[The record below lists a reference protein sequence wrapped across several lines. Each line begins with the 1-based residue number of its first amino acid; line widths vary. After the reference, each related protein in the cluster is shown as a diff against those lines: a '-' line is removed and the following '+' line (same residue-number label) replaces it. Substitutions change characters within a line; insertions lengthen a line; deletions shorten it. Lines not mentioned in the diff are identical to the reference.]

1 MVESVVQQSMLRRA
15 VEQEKVDL
23 HCINLRDFGKS
34 NYRQIDDTP
43 FGGGVGMVMMAK
55 PLFEAIDHATELVG
69 GTEPD
74 LPVASNTTVPSE
86 NVQPTTQS
94 VDYESMT
101 KAELEVYGRS
111 IGIELDRRQT
121 KDTLISQL
129 VEANK

>member
-1 MVESVVQQSMLRRA
+1 MPIYRAKTKCFVGQSMREA
-15 VEQEKVDL
+15 DEE
-23 HCINLRDFGKS
+23 
-34 NYRQIDDTP
+34 
-43 FGGGVGMVMMAK
+43 
-55 PLFEAIDHATELVG
+55 FEYNGEFNTNIELVG

-74 LPVASNTTVPSE
+74 LPVTSTTTVPSE

-111 IGIELDRRQT
+111 IGVELDRRQT

-129 VEANK
+129 VAANK